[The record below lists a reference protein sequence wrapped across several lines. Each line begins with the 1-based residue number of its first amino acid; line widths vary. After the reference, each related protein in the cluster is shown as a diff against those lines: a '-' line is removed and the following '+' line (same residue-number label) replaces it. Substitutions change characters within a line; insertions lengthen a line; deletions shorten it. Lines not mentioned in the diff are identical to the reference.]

1 MNISTLLH
9 EDLDYVTNYSDSFHE
24 EQLRDSTLHP
34 IMVYLSEGLLSEN
47 ILSLLQR

>member
-34 IMVYLSEGLLSEN
+34 IMVYLYYLKDYCQK
-47 ILSLLQR
+47 IY